1 MYEVLLQR
9 RIVLPA
15 PSAPRKRLPKEHR
28 IKGGLLIGCSLLLA
42 PVEYRMYELLV
53 IVIGHLCR
61 KIVLLLLCSYAPLED
76 EKMYKRRRGIYI

>member
-1 MYEVLLQR
+1 M
-9 RIVLPA
+9 
-15 PSAPRKRLPKEHR
+15 
-28 IKGGLLIGCSLLLA
+28 LLA

-76 EKMYKRRRGIYI
+76 EKMYKRQRELKRELKRRAKGEPLSEPKH